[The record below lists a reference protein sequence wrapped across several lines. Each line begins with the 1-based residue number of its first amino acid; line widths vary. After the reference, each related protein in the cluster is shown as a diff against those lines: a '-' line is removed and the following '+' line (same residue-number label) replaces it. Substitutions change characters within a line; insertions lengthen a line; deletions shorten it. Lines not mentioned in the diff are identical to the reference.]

1 MNSLKK
7 YLGIIWLLLG
17 PAFIFFLVRGAI
29 LNIDPHQTKE
39 IHNPVVWII
48 IITIFTPIGIG
59 LMIFGWYAL
68 KGQYTQLPEKSSELK
83 D

>member
-1 MNSLKK
+1 MNMLKK

-17 PAFIFFLVRGAI
+17 PAFVFFLVRGAI
-29 LNIDPHQTKE
+29 INIDPSQSKE

-48 IITIFTPIGIG
+48 IITIFTPIAIG

-68 KGQYTQLPEKSSELK
+68 NGEYERLPESSADVK
-83 D
+83 N

>member
-1 MNSLKK
+1 MNTIKK

-17 PAFIFFLVRGAI
+17 PAFIFFLVYGAVQ
-29 LNIDPHQTKE
+29 NIDPAGKKD
-39 IHNPVVWII
+39 INNPVIWII
-48 IITIFTPIGIG
+48 IISIFTPIAIG

-68 KGQYTQLPEKSSELK
+68 KNEFDYLPESSAEIK